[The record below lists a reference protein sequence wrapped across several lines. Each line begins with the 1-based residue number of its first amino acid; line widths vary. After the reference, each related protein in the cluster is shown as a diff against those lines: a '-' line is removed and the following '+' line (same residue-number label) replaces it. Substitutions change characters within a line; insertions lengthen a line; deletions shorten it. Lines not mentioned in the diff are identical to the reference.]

1 MTPYYYSYQTRL
13 GPYALLVSLNL
24 ASLTVTTPTA
34 LLTAPERFELVSSL
48 YGPGNLLCWF
58 LLLLSVLVSWTLNPR
73 IARRDTITNDF
84 LAVLLLPLV
93 AVAHLLHQIYSHG
106 RTRDLFTGFTRD
118 DVRAVAAIE
127 APLAVCEGFVVCA
140 SVMYCVAAWRG
151 QRRRMGLVLGV
162 GGLCFAAEVPLW
174 MFGLGFGPGASSLV
188 RPYVFQAD
196 VLFAILGV
204 GYGVMVG
211 VWVVEM
217 VWGVLWVAA
226 GDGVVGA
233 GRGVLWPGRVSR
245 WIAAGLGVAVAG
257 CSVGIKYGGMYPVE
271 WRFHAFR
278 FVPKG
283 VARMGDLD
291 QVVAVLGG
299 LVTLGFS
306 GRDVYRSERMAG
318 HGEEEV
324 DGISLRALRAQ
335 GGGRAEDYMRRTG
348 VALGAV
354 V

>member
-1 MTPYYYSYQTRL
+1 MTPYYYSYQTPL
-13 GPYALLVSLNL
+13 GPYGLIVSLNL
-24 ASLTVTTPTA
+24 ASLTTPPTT

-58 LLLLSVLVSWTLNPR
+58 LLLLSVLASWTLNPR
-73 IARRDTITNDF
+73 TARRDTITNDF
-84 LAVLLLPLV
+84 LAVLTLPLV

-106 RTRDLFTGFTRD
+106 RPRDLFTGLNRD
-118 DVRAVAAIE
+118 AVRAVAAIE

-151 QRRRMGLVLGV
+151 QRRRMAMVLGV
-162 GGLCFAAEVPLW
+162 GGLCLAAQVPMWVL
-174 MFGLGFGPGASSLV
+174 GLGYGPGGSSLV

-196 VLFAILGV
+196 VVFGV
-204 GYGVMVG
+204 LVGCYGVMVG

-217 VWGVLWVAA
+217 VWGVLREAT
-226 GDGVVGA
+226 GDGVVG
-233 GRGVLWPGRVSR
+233 GLWPGRVSR
-245 WIAAGLGVAVAG
+245 WMAAGLGVVVAG
-257 CSVGIKYGGMYPVE
+257 CGVGIKYGGMYKAE

-306 GRDVYRSERMAG
+306 GWDVYRSRRMAG
-318 HGEEEV
+318 QRGGDVES
-324 DGISLRALRAQ
+324 ISLRALRGQ
-335 GGGRAEDYMRRTG
+335 GGDRVEDYIRRTG
-348 VALGAV
+348 VASGAV

>member
-1 MTPYYYSYQTRL
+1 MSPYYYTYQTPL
-13 GPYALLVSLNL
+13 GPYALLVTLNL
-24 ASLTVTTPTA
+24 ASLTTTPPTTTT

-48 YGPGNLLCWF
+48 YGPGNLTCWF

-73 IARRDTITNDF
+73 IARRDTITNDL
-84 LAVLLLPLV
+84 LAVLLLPLA

-106 RTRDLFTGFTRD
+106 RSRELFTGLTRD
-118 DVRAVAAIE
+118 GVRAVAAIE

-140 SVMYCVAAWRG
+140 SVMFCVAAWRG

-174 MFGLGFGPGASSLV
+174 MFGLGYGSGSSLV

-196 VLFAILGV
+196 VVFAMLGV
-204 GYGVMVG
+204 WYGVMVG
-211 VWVVEM
+211 VWGVEM
-217 VWGVLWVAA
+217 VWGVLWEAA
-226 GDGVVGA
+226 GDGVV
-233 GRGVLWPGRVSR
+233 RGVLWPGRVSR
-245 WIAAGLGVAVAG
+245 WMAAGLGVAVAG
-257 CSVGIKYGGMYPVE
+257 CAVGIKYGGMYPAE

-283 VARMGDLD
+283 VARTGDLD

-306 GRDVYRSERMAG
+306 GWDVYRSRRMVG
-318 HGEEEV
+318 QGVEEV
-324 DGISLRALRAQ
+324 EGISWRRRRDQ
-335 GGGRAEDYMRRTG
+335 GSDGVEDYIRRTG
-348 VALGAV
+348 VASGV
-354 V
+354 EV

>member
-24 ASLTVTTPTA
+24 ATLTVTPPTT

-58 LLLLSVLVSWTLNPR
+58 LLLLSVLLAWTLNPR
-73 IARRDTITNDF
+73 TARRDTITNDF

-93 AVAHLLHQIYSHG
+93 TVVHLLQQLYSRG
-106 RTRDLFTGFTRD
+106 STRDLFTGFTRD

-162 GGLCFAAEVPLW
+162 GGLCLAAQVPLW
-174 MFGLGFGPGASSLV
+174 MFGLGYGEGGSSLV
-188 RPYVFQAD
+188 RPYLFQGEVVFA
-196 VLFAILGV
+196 VLGV
-204 GYGVMVG
+204 VYGVMVG

-226 GDGVVGA
+226 GDGV
-233 GRGVLWPGRVSR
+233 LWPGRVTR

-257 CSVGIKYGGMYPVE
+257 CSVGVKYGGMYPAE

-291 QVVAVLGG
+291 QVVAVVGG

-306 GRDVYRSERMAG
+306 GWDVYRSRRMSG

-324 DGISLRALRAQ
+324 EGISLRPRRDQ
-335 GGGRAEDYMRRTG
+335 GRGRAEDYLRRTE